1 MRVELMIAPRPGE
14 VLRQVLTL
22 PDGLHVAEVLRAADV
37 RQAEW
42 TDAVAAALAGDQA
55 TSLWSRRVALDEGV
69 RDGDRLAIARPLL
82 VDPKLARRERF
93 KGQGSKTAGL
103 FSKRRP
109 GAKAGY

>member
-1 MRVELMIAPRPGE
+1 MRVELMIAPRPNT
-14 VLRQVLTL
+14 VLQQVLVL
-22 PDGLHVAEVLRAADV
+22 PEGLRVAEVLQALDV
-37 RQAEW
+37 AEPDW
-42 TDAVAAALAGDQA
+42 AQAVAAALAGQQA
-55 TSLWSRRVALDEGV
+55 VSLWSRRVGLDEVV
-69 RDGDRLAIARPLL
+69 RDGDRVAVARPLL